1 MTKKKQ
7 LAFEEH
13 EVETFF
19 IGDYA
24 FHIGE
29 RFIDEAI
36 AATTA
41 PYPHG
46 VGTVV
51 KVGRKFV
58 YLRMDIGGEVI
69 KYEPSNLVSIG
80 DNAAHSYGMLYM
92 HLRALGH
99 SQAAIHNWLDDAEWK
114 RNCKKLHKSP
124 PSHLKSALQ
133 INTGLGRTR

>member
-29 RFIDEAI
+29 RFVDEAI

-46 VGTVV
+46 VA
-51 KVGRKFV
+51 
-58 YLRMDIGGEVI
+58 
-69 KYEPSNLVSIG
+69 SSSISAWTL
-80 DNAAHSYGMLYM
+80 AARSSSTN
-92 HLRALGH
+92 RA
-99 SQAAIHNWLDDAEWK
+99 
-114 RNCKKLHKSP
+114 
-124 PSHLKSALQ
+124 
-133 INTGLGRTR
+133 T